1 MLQKIIEGAQAKF
14 RRKYLVSNNTILAVS
29 KFNKCEICQQKIINL
44 LTNERRVSVDSYFW
58 IFVSCL
64 LDFDTNDVISF
75 DTKYFFISYNL
86 FTKDSIYSQKNYTK
100 NDNKCHHLRTI
111 NN

>member
-58 IFVSCL
+58 IFISCL
-64 LDFDTNDVISF
+64 LDFDTNVVVLF
-75 DTKYFFISYNL
+75 DIKYFFLSSNIYTLKRL
-86 FTKDSIYSQKNYTK
+86 FYVPMKRSLLTTKYP
-100 NDNKCHHLRTI
+100 
-111 NN
+111 

>member
-58 IFVSCL
+58 IFISCL
-64 LDFDTNDVISF
+64 LDFDTNVVVLF
-75 DTKYFFISYNL
+75 DIKYFFLNSNIYTLKRL
-86 FTKDSIYSQKNYTK
+86 FYVPMKRSLLTTKYP
-100 NDNKCHHLRTI
+100 
-111 NN
+111 